1 MNVCLVTAPV
11 ATEFKERDEID
22 SCLSEPAVSGP
33 QLGILTLAAV
43 LEARNVS
50 VRIVDLDQAYLA
62 YLASCD
68 RERPFADVAAA
79 VIAAVPA
86 DVYGLSSLCGSY
98 PLTIRIALAV
108 KAARPESQILLG
120 GPQATVVDRETL
132 AAFPFIDL
140 ILRGEAETTLPV
152 LLAELAGDRQL
163 QRVPSLTY
171 RIQSEPHRNPS
182 APIIE
187 DLDTLPAPAYHLAG
201 GLHGVPRASLELGRG
216 CPFACTFC
224 STNDFFRRK
233 FRLRSPGRVIRDM
246 REIANRYGI
255 REFELVHDMFTV
267 DRRRVVSFCEAM
279 LSSGDGFQWACS
291 ARTDCVDDELL
302 DLMARAGCNG
312 IFYGVEAGS
321 PRMQTVIDKHLDM
334 EQVRQVIAATE
345 HFDMNSTVSL
355 ITGFPEETEDDLRQT
370 LRIFMYSARH
380 PRSAPQLNILAPL
393 AGTPIQVK
401 YRDQLTLG
409 DLCSEMS
416 HQGLTQ
422 DENDR
427 VLIEKHPEVF
437 PNFYLLPTPHLDR
450 DCLLELREFASN
462 GIGHFRWLLCAIDQ
476 TYQELYDLFLSW
488 RRHRVEVLPGLVGPE
503 LRRYY
508 ESTSFRH
515 DFLSFVQTS
524 PAVENRIVRAL
535 LEFETAWSSAS
546 GSSADDAI
554 SAEIASD
561 DDGAI
566 CATDVPVR
574 TPGTNLIEL
583 SCDIQK
589 VINALKHGEEPL
601 WESGPHYYL
610 TLDSSDVLKRLYG
623 ISRELGRLL
632 HMCNGQCNV
641 QEIVKV
647 LSPEF
652 TDVGKSHREAA
663 VLGLIEAAAQEGLV
677 LIRSTTNA
685 HPRVDPVAMSTYTG
699 GASTAG
705 SD

>member
-68 RERPFADVAAA
+68 RERSF
-79 VIAAVPA
+79 A

-279 LSSGDGFQWACS
+279 LASGDGFQWACS

-355 ITGFPEETEDDLRQT
+355 ITGFPEETE
-370 LRIFMYSARH
+370 
-380 PRSAPQLNILAPL
+380 
-393 AGTPIQVK
+393 
-401 YRDQLTLG
+401 
-409 DLCSEMS
+409 
-416 HQGLTQ
+416 
-422 DENDR
+422 
-427 VLIEKHPEVF
+427 
-437 PNFYLLPTPHLDR
+437 
-450 DCLLELREFASN
+450 
-462 GIGHFRWLLCAIDQ
+462 
-476 TYQELYDLFLSW
+476 
-488 RRHRVEVLPGLVGPE
+488 
-503 LRRYY
+503 
-508 ESTSFRH
+508 
-515 DFLSFVQTS
+515 
-524 PAVENRIVRAL
+524 
-535 LEFETAWSSAS
+535 
-546 GSSADDAI
+546 
-554 SAEIASD
+554 
-561 DDGAI
+561 
-566 CATDVPVR
+566 
-574 TPGTNLIEL
+574 
-583 SCDIQK
+583 
-589 VINALKHGEEPL
+589 
-601 WESGPHYYL
+601 
-610 TLDSSDVLKRLYG
+610 
-623 ISRELGRLL
+623 
-632 HMCNGQCNV
+632 
-641 QEIVKV
+641 
-647 LSPEF
+647 
-652 TDVGKSHREAA
+652 
-663 VLGLIEAAAQEGLV
+663 
-677 LIRSTTNA
+677 
-685 HPRVDPVAMSTYTG
+685 
-699 GASTAG
+699 
-705 SD
+705 